1 MFGQVMSVPFLCAGG
16 GFDSKAFMK
25 KFSERFLH
33 DVDSHAIV
41 SRLEIK
47 EVISEDVA
55 YDIDH
60 CSVSKGNEKLLLH
73 LQKHADPDSIS
84 KLCEVMRSIPGYPK
98 MSGLGRAMKE
108 ELDLLTSKCSMV

>member
-16 GFDSKAFMK
+16 VFDSKAFMN

-41 SRLEIK
+41 LRLEIK
-47 EVISEDVA
+47 EVISTGVA
-55 YDIDH
+55 HTIKHCDIGR
-60 CSVSKGNEKLLLH
+60 GNEELFLH
-73 LQKHADPDSIS
+73 LQRHADPDSIS
-84 KLCEVMRSIPGYPK
+84 KLCEVMGSIAGYPK

-108 ELDLLTSKCSMV
+108 ELDLLTSKCSWV